1 MLLSP
6 DRPAGR
12 PPFSLYDDEIA
23 TVVDLACRGA
33 AEARQHVKPG
43 MIEVPITRLVRK
55 GIVRVKRGASLSN
68 VQLRA
73 GELELDDMASTDPT
87 VLGRIDITL
96 QFVHQFG
103 EEDAYV
109 AIECKRVGAGRHQL
123 NARYVTDGVER
134 FVTGQYASGHSDGFM
149 LGFVLALPA
158 EATVAAISGRVRST
172 YGEEAQLLPASA
184 HPASLAVLSGRV
196 LQRGSHAIRVHHMLV
211 DMTPA
216 A

>member
-12 PPFSLYDDEIA
+12 PAFSLYDDEIA

-33 AEARQHVKPG
+33 AEARRHVKAG

-55 GIVRVKRGASLSN
+55 GIRRVKQGASLSN

-109 AIECKRVGAGRHQL
+109 AIECKRVGAGQHQL

-134 FVTGQYASGHSDGFM
+134 FATGQYALGHSDGFM
-149 LGFVLALPA
+149 LGFVLVMPA
-158 EATVAAISGRVRST
+158 EAVVAAISGRVQST
-172 YGEEAQLLPASA
+172 YGDEAQLVSAPA
-184 HPASLAVLSGRV
+184 HPASLAILSGRL
-196 LQRGSHAIRVHHMLV
+196 LQKCAHTIHVHHMLV

>member
-96 QFVHQFG
+96 QFVLG
-103 EEDAYV
+103 RNIDA
-109 AIECKRVGAGRHQL
+109 AAQ
-123 NARYVTDGVER
+123 D
-134 FVTGQYASGHSDGFM
+134 DGFM
-149 LGFVLALPA
+149 VGFVLALPA

>member
-23 TVVDLACRGA
+23 TVVDLVCRGA
-33 AEARQHVKPG
+33 AEARQHLKPG

-55 GIVRVKRGASLSN
+55 GIRRVKQAASLSN

-96 QFVHQFG
+96 QFMHQFG

-109 AIECKRVGAGRHQL
+109 AIECKRVGAGKHQL
-123 NARYVTDGVER
+123 NARYVTDGVKR

-149 LGFVLALPA
+149 LGFVLVLPA
-158 EATVAAISGRVRST
+158 EAVIAAIGRQVQST
-172 YGEEAQLLPASA
+172 YGQDAQLAPDPA
-184 HPASLAVLSGRV
+184 HPASLGVLTCRV
-196 LQRGSHAIRVHHMLV
+196 LQMGSHNIRLHHIFV
-211 DMTPA
+211 DMTA
-216 A
+216 AA

>member
-6 DRPAGR
+6 DQPAGR

-23 TVVDLACRGA
+23 TVVELVCRGA
-33 AEARQHVKPG
+33 EEARRHVKAG

-55 GIVRVKRGASLSN
+55 GIRRVKRGANLSN

-96 QFVHQFG
+96 QFLHQFG

-134 FVTGQYASGHSDGFM
+134 FVTGQYAQGHSDGFM
-149 LGFVLALPA
+149 LGFVLVLPVDA
-158 EATVAAISGRVRST
+158 AVAAISGRVQST
-172 YGEEAQLLPASA
+172 YGEEAQLVSADA
-184 HPASLAVLSGRV
+184 HPASLAVLSGRL
-196 LQRGSHAIRVHHMLV
+196 LQRGSHTIRVHHLFV

>member
-12 PPFSLYDDEIA
+12 PPFSLYDDEVA
-23 TVVDLACRGA
+23 TVVDLVCRGA
-33 AEARQHVKPG
+33 AEARGHLQAG

-55 GIVRVKRGASLSN
+55 GIRRVKQGANLSN

-109 AIECKRVGAGRHQL
+109 AIECKRVGARQHQL

-134 FVTGQYASGHSDGFM
+134 FVTGQYALGHSDSFM
-149 LGFVLALPA
+149 LGFVLVLPA
-158 EATVAAISGRVRST
+158 EAAVASISGRVRST
-172 YGEEAQLLPASA
+172 YGEEAQLILESA
-184 HPASLAVLSGRV
+184 HPASLAVLSGRL
-196 LQRGSHAIRVHHMLV
+196 LQKGSHAMRLHHIFV